1 MRARP
6 ILLLA
11 VVTGLVLVATT
22 GTVSAHSDVGEMEL
36 TAFEQTGP
44 TTVEIE
50 VGIVYEGDG
59 HLAEDATVTATLSGP
74 DGATV
79 GPVELTWAGVGSSL
93 YAATVEVPVIGDWS
107 VAVTSID
114 PAGAVDGSLTVV
126 EQAGT
131 PTTEAPPTTSAP
143 STTEDAPEPVTL
155 DDELAADQDAADE
168 GGVSPT
174 VVVIACLVLAALVIG
189 GAFLVA
195 RSRGDRDASGTG
207 TGA

>member
-1 MRARP
+1 MRSRLL
-6 ILLLA
+6 LLLA
-11 VVTGLVLVATT
+11 VAGLVLVATT
-22 GTVSAHSDVGEMEL
+22 GPASAHSDVGELEL

-50 VGIVYEGDG
+50 VGIFYEGDG

-74 DGATV
+74 DRATV
-79 GPVELTWAGVGSSL
+79 GPIELTWAGEGSSL
-93 YAATVEVPVIGDWS
+93 YAATVDVPTLGDWT

-114 PAGAVDGSLTVV
+114 PAGAVDGSLSVV

-131 PTTEAPPTTSAP
+131 TTTETPTTASAP
-143 STTEDAPEPVTL
+143 STTADAPEPVTL

-168 GGVSPT
+168 GGVSPA
-174 VVVIACLVLAALVIG
+174 VIVIACLVLAALVIG

-195 RSRGDRDASGTG
+195 RRRGAGDTG
-207 TGA
+207 GPDTHA

>member
-1 MRARP
+1 MRSRL

-11 VVTGLVLVATT
+11 AAGLVLVATT
-22 GTVSAHSDVGEMEL
+22 GPVSAHSDVGELEL

-79 GPVELTWAGVGSSL
+79 GPIELAWAGAGSSL
-93 YAATVEVPVIGDWS
+93 YAATAEVPVIGDWT

-114 PAGAVDGSLTVV
+114 PAGAVDGSLSVV
-126 EQAGT
+126 EQAAT
-131 PTTEAPPTTSAP
+131 TTTEAPTTTSAP
-143 STTEDAPEPVTL
+143 STTADAPEPVTL
-155 DDELAADQDAADE
+155 DDELAADQDTADE
-168 GGVSPT
+168 GGVSPA
-174 VVVIACLVLAALVIG
+174 VIVIACLALAALVIG

-195 RSRGDRDASGTG
+195 RSRGNGPGTAS
-207 TGA
+207 